1 MRFDEFVQEITGSIL
16 DYLPEHYKD
25 AKVEIVKQEKIN
37 QTYQG
42 MVILQEGVMATPI
55 VNLDQLFK
63 DYQTSMLS
71 VEEIM
76 ENTAKQIKSFPGG
89 LDIEY
94 LKNYNA
100 LKERLFIRVCDSA
113 RNHDFLTKVPHTNMD
128 SLAVTY
134 HVVVDRNKKDGYL
147 GSVPI
152 HNDMLKEYGVS
163 LEQLHRDATENSKK
177 MFPPVITS
185 LNDFF
190 GDIERQMMEAAGMD
204 QDDID
209 LVYGGMNWEFDSP
222 FYMITNTDQI
232 NGAASLFYP
241 DMMDEVSKKMEGGY
255 YIVPSSIHEFL
266 LVSEQEAAGV
276 DILQNTVKEVNK
288 YYVEPDIQLGSD
300 IFHYDPVERAFEKA
314 AAYEERQ
321 RNKETGHDLEHR
333 KPVKTS
339 EQEKKQSEKGMKL
352 SL

>member
-1 MRFDEFVQEITGSIL
+1 MSFEEFVQEITGSIL

-25 AKVEIVKQEKIN
+25 AKVEIMEQERIN
-37 QTYQG
+37 GNYQG
-42 MVILQEGVMATPI
+42 MMIFREGVIASPS
-55 VNLDQLFK
+55 VDLDQLFIV
-63 DYQTSMLS
+63 YQTTMLS
-71 VEEIM
+71 VEDILRDV
-76 ENTAKQIKSFPGG
+76 AKQIGNFDDR
-89 LDIEY
+89 LDFKY
-94 LKNYNA
+94 LRDYDA
-100 LKERLFIRVCDSA
+100 LKERLFIRICDSA
-113 RNHDFLTKVPHTNMD
+113 RNQDLLAKVPHSNMD
-128 SLAVTY
+128 ALAVTY
-134 HVVVDRNKKDGYL
+134 HVAVERRRKDGAL
-147 GSVPI
+147 GSVLI
-152 HNDMLKEYGVS
+152 NNGMLKEYGVS

-190 GDIERQMMEAAGMD
+190 GNMERQMMEAAGME

-209 LVYGGMNWEFDSP
+209 LVYGDMSWNFDSP
-222 FYMITNTDQI
+222 FYMITNTDQL

-241 DMMDEVSKKMEGGY
+241 DMMDEISKKMEGGY

-266 LVSEQEAAGV
+266 LVSERDAVGL

-300 IFHYDPVERAFEKA
+300 IFHYDPVERVFEKA

-321 RNKETGHDLEHR
+321 RNKEMDHDLKNR
-333 KPVKTS
+333 KLVKTS
-339 EQEKKQSEKGMKL
+339 EQEKKQPEKGFNL